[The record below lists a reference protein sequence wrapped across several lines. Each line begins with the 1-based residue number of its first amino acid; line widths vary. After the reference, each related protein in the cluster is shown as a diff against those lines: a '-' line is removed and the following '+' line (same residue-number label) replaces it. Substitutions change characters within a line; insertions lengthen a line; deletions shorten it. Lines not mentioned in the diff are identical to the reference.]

1 MPLAASTLVS
11 SLIISYLDIRT
22 KSKGEQYS
30 GASGDSPSFCSWV
43 YSSTHFPACP

>member
-22 KSKGEQYS
+22 KSKG
-30 GASGDSPSFCSWV
+30 GAVLGSIRR
-43 YSSTHFPACP
+43 